1 MNLNFEINFEKIEIY
16 FDFDLQNDTVDV
28 VVQELKQVYLK
39 DLTDEQATIII
50 SQMKKAIQNKVL
62 QDFALSES
70 VKFKSNC
77 SHEKIR
83 RSSSA

>member
-77 SHEKIR
+77 SQEKIR